1 MPPSAPRLACA
12 AANARLFA
20 PTLKGGTEMPEDA
33 PAPAVDRR
41 TAATASR
48 PPLTDRLAQ
57 RTVGVVLAGGRGMRL
72 KQLTDRRAKP
82 AVPFAGKLK
91 IIDFAL
97 SNCVN
102 SGIRRIAV
110 LTQYKAQ
117 SLIRHIERGW
127 GFLAASL
134 GEYVDV
140 VPAQQRL
147 GETWYSGTADAMY
160 QNLSLLREVNADY
173 VLILAG
179 DHVYKM
185 DYSVMLAEHVAT
197 HADVTVACVEV
208 ALADASAF
216 GVMAVDAGGR
226 VHDFQEKPAA
236 PVPLPGT
243 PDRALAS
250 MGIYVFG
257 TDFLCERL
265 ERDAR
270 DPASSHDFGKD
281 VIPVLVHQGAR
292 VMAHR
297 FAHSCVN
304 MVGDK
309 PYWRDVGTID
319 AYWEANIGLTHV
331 TPELNLYDD
340 RWPILSLQRQLAPAK
355 FVFDDEHRRGM
366 AVDALVSSGC
376 IVSGATVRRSILFT
390 KVRVGEGSLVEDS
403 VVLPDVVIG
412 RRVVLKRAVVDRR
425 CVLPDGFK
433 AGLYPDEDRARFH
446 VTERGIVLITPEMLA
461 PGQT

>member
-1 MPPSAPRLACA
+1 
-12 AANARLFA
+12 
-20 PTLKGGTEMPEDA
+20 MPEDQSS
-33 PAPAVDRR
+33 PALDYRAR
-41 TAATASR
+41 TGGPSPGR
-48 PPLTDRLAQ
+48 PNDLTQ
-57 RTVGVVLAGGRGMRL
+57 RSVAFVLTGGRGSRL
-72 KQLTDRRAKP
+72 RQLTDQRAKP

-127 GFLAASL
+127 GFLAANL

-147 GETWYSGTADAMY
+147 GETWYSGTADAVY
-160 QNLSLLREVNADY
+160 QNLSLLGDGHAEY
-173 VLILAG
+173 VLVLAG

-185 DYSVMLAEHVAT
+185 DYSVMLAEHVARG
-197 HADVTVACVEV
+197 AEVTVACIEV
-208 ALADASAF
+208 SLADAVNF
-216 GVMAVDAGGR
+216 GVMAVDAEGR
-226 VHDFQEKPAA
+226 VVEFQEKPSR
-236 PVPLPGT
+236 PRPLQGT
-243 PDRALAS
+243 SDRALAS

-257 TDFLCERL
+257 TAFLSEQL

-270 DPASSHDFGKD
+270 DASSSHDFGKD
-281 VIPVLVHQGAR
+281 VIPGLLDQGLR

-297 FAHSCVN
+297 FADSCVN

-319 AYWEANIGLTHV
+319 AFWAANLDLTRV

-340 RWPILSLQRQLAPAK
+340 QWPILSLQPQLPPAK
-355 FVFDDEHRRGM
+355 FVFDDEARRGT
-366 AVDALVSSGC
+366 ALDSLVSSGC
-376 IVSGATVRRSILFT
+376 IVSGATVRRSILFS
-390 KVRVGEGSLVEDS
+390 KVRVADGSLIEDS

-412 RRVVLKRAVVDRR
+412 RRVVLRRVIVDKR

-433 AGLYPDEDRARFH
+433 AGVCLEEDRARYH
-446 VTERGIVLITPEMLA
+446 VTERGIVLITPEMLGQAA
-461 PGQT
+461 PLPAIVHRPSP

>member
-1 MPPSAPRLACA
+1 
-12 AANARLFA
+12 
-20 PTLKGGTEMPEDA
+20 MPEDPQP
-33 PAPAVDRR
+33 PALDYRAR
-41 TAATASR
+41 TGGPNAGR
-48 PPLTDRLAQ
+48 PNDLTQ
-57 RTVGVVLAGGRGMRL
+57 RSVAFVLAGGRGSRL

-102 SGIRRIAV
+102 SGIRHIAV

-127 GFLAASL
+127 GFLAANL

-147 GETWYSGTADAMY
+147 GETWYSGTADAVY
-160 QNLSLLREVNADY
+160 QNLSLLGDGHAEY
-173 VLILAG
+173 VLVLAG

-185 DYSVMLAEHVAT
+185 DYSVMLAEHVARG
-197 HADVTVACVEV
+197 AEVTVACIEV
-208 ALADASAF
+208 SLADAVNF
-216 GVMAVDAGGR
+216 GVMAVDAEGR
-226 VHDFQEKPAA
+226 VVEFQEKPSR
-236 PVPLPGT
+236 PRPLQGT
-243 PDRALAS
+243 SDRALAS

-257 TDFLCERL
+257 TAFLSEQL

-270 DPASSHDFGKD
+270 DASSSHDFGKD
-281 VIPVLVHQGAR
+281 VIPGLLDQGLR

-297 FAHSCVN
+297 FADSCVN

-319 AYWEANIGLTHV
+319 AFWAANLDLTRV

-340 RWPILSLQRQLAPAK
+340 QWPILSLQPQLPPAK
-355 FVFDDEHRRGM
+355 FVFDDEARRGT
-366 AVDALVSSGC
+366 ALDSLVSSGC
-376 IVSGATVRRSILFT
+376 IVSGATVRRSILFS
-390 KVRVGEGSLVEDS
+390 KVRVADGSLIEDS

-412 RRVVLKRAVVDRR
+412 RRVVLRRVIVDKR

-433 AGLYPDEDRARFH
+433 AGVCLEEDRARYH
-446 VTERGIVLITPEMLA
+446 VTERGIVLITPEMLGQAA
-461 PGQT
+461 PLPAIVHRPSP